1 MKKNQ
6 TLTSRIRTFLLVLLA
21 CTMTGNVQARTP
33 NNSSPSPRQQW
44 ADLCYRIARPV
55 LENMSRGELQKN
67 MQLELSPTWDGR
79 DRRVAYMET
88 LGRLMAGLS
97 PRLSPPAH
105 YTPEGRRRSQLRQW
119 ALKAYR
125 NAVDPAS
132 PDCLLWKGPTQILVD
147 AAYLAESF
155 LRAPEATWK
164 QLDKETQ
171 QRYIQRFKE
180 LRVIR
185 PAYNNWLL
193 FRAMT
198 EAFLMSI
205 GEEADQYALTVAV
218 NKINEWYLS
227 DGWYSD
233 GPEMALD
240 YYNSYV
246 IHPMYIEVL
255 ETCKACGFWTPVTPQ
270 LAVRRMQRFNVFLE
284 RLISPEGTYP
294 AFGRSVVYRM
304 GAFQTMAMAA
314 WKYGLPEGISNGQ
327 VRSALTAVMKNM
339 FAVEGNFNSSGF
351 LQLGFAGH
359 QPGLANYY
367 TNNGSLYMTSLVF
380 MPLGLP
386 ADHPFWTDPAEPWTS
401 QKAWSG
407 QPFPIDGHHSLRTE

>member
-21 CTMTGNVQARTP
+21 CTMTGNVQARKT
-33 NNSSPSPRQQW
+33 NDSSPSPRQQW

-88 LGRLMAGLS
+88 FGRLMAGISPWLS
-97 PRLSPPAH
+97 LPDDD
-105 YTPEGRRRSQLRQW
+105 TPEGRRRSQLRQW

-185 PAYNNWLL
+185 PAYNN
-193 FRAMT
+193 
-198 EAFLMSI
+198 
-205 GEEADQYALTVAV
+205 
-218 NKINEWYLS
+218 
-227 DGWYSD
+227 
-233 GPEMALD
+233 
-240 YYNSYV
+240 
-246 IHPMYIEVL
+246 
-255 ETCKACGFWTPVTPQ
+255 
-270 LAVRRMQRFNVFLE
+270 
-284 RLISPEGTYP
+284 
-294 AFGRSVVYRM
+294 
-304 GAFQTMAMAA
+304 
-314 WKYGLPEGISNGQ
+314 
-327 VRSALTAVMKNM
+327 
-339 FAVEGNFNSSGF
+339 
-351 LQLGFAGH
+351 
-359 QPGLANYY
+359 
-367 TNNGSLYMTSLVF
+367 
-380 MPLGLP
+380 
-386 ADHPFWTDPAEPWTS
+386 
-401 QKAWSG
+401 
-407 QPFPIDGHHSLRTE
+407 

>member
-6 TLTSRIRTFLLVLLA
+6 TLTGRIRAFLLVLLA
-21 CTMTGNVQARTP
+21 CTMAGNVQARKT
-33 NNSSPSPRQQW
+33 NDSSPSPRQQW

-79 DRRVAYMET
+79 DKRVAYMET
-88 LGRLMAGLS
+88 FGRLMAGISPWLS
-97 PRLSPPAH
+97 LPDDN
-105 YTPEGRRRSQLRQW
+105 TPEGCRRSQLRQW

-125 NAVDPAS
+125 NAVDPAN

-270 LAVRRMQRFNVFLE
+270 LA
-284 RLISPEGTYP
+284 ISACSASTC
-294 AFGRSVVYRM
+294 S
-304 GAFQTMAMAA
+304 
-314 WKYGLPEGISNGQ
+314 SN
-327 VRSALTAVMKNM
+327 A
-339 FAVEGNFNSSGF
+339 
-351 LQLGFAGH
+351 
-359 QPGLANYY
+359 
-367 TNNGSLYMTSLVF
+367 
-380 MPLGLP
+380 
-386 ADHPFWTDPAEPWTS
+386 
-401 QKAWSG
+401 
-407 QPFPIDGHHSLRTE
+407 